1 MTAPA
6 LLSLGGNLGD
16 RKALMDEAVAR
27 LAALPGVRLTAR
39 SAYYRT
45 APDGPVAQ
53 PWFLNIAV
61 ALTTE
66 LPRAELAA
74 ACRAIETVVGRD
86 RSREIPWG
94 PRPMD
99 IDVVAYGETADIDRR
114 AFVIIPAAE
123 VAADFRVGPATLA
136 ALAASADTIG
146 VDKLDW
152 PVAAVL

>member
-1 MTAPA
+1 MTVAV

-16 RKALMDEAVAR
+16 RKALMDEAVGR
-27 LAALPGVRLTAR
+27 VAALPGVRVTAR
-39 SAYYRT
+39 SAYYRA
-45 APDGPVAQ
+45 APDGPVPQ

-66 LPRAELAA
+66 LPRADLAA
-74 ACRAIETVVGRD
+74 ACRAIETALGRD

-99 IDVVAYGETADIDRR
+99 IDVVAYGAATDIDRR

-123 VAADFRVGPATLA
+123 IAGDLRVGGETLA
-136 ALAASADTIG
+136 ELAAAANKSGI
-146 VDKLDW
+146 DKLDW
-152 PVAAVL
+152 PVKAI